1 MLKHNYLHERVC
13 HVLTLNDYA
22 CCMKNILKLIACCII
37 IAACSE
43 KNDNKDTINCKKIK
57 DYNLVSMLI
66 EIPAGTL
73 EKWEYN
79 PNTKLIERDTKN
91 GKARTI
97 HYLGYPANYGIIL
110 NTFSSIQE
118 GGDGDPLDVFLLGH
132 PVDKG
137 VIKEVKIIGYIE
149 MLDEQKTDNKFI
161 AVSNDDNLFWNIN
174 DVSELQT
181 EYPELIQIIKV
192 WLKNYKGSDS
202 SVVLKDVLN
211 AEIAKSTILK
221 SLTNKSKPC
230 R

>member
-1 MLKHNYLHERVC
+1 
-13 HVLTLNDYA
+13 
-22 CCMKNILKLIACCII
+22 
-37 IAACSE
+37 
-43 KNDNKDTINCKKIK
+43 
-57 DYNLVSMLI
+57 
-66 EIPAGTL
+66 
-73 EKWEYN
+73 
-79 PNTKLIERDTKN
+79 
-91 GKARTI
+91 
-97 HYLGYPANYGIIL
+97 
-110 NTFSSIQE
+110 
-118 GGDGDPLDVFLLGH
+118 
-132 PVDKG
+132 
-137 VIKEVKIIGYIE
+137 

>member
-1 MLKHNYLHERVC
+1 
-13 HVLTLNDYA
+13 
-22 CCMKNILKLIACCII
+22 MKK
-37 IAACSE
+37 
-43 KNDNKDTINCKKIK
+43 
-57 DYNLVSMLI
+57 
-66 EIPAGTL
+66 
-73 EKWEYN
+73 
-79 PNTKLIERDTKN
+79 
-91 GKARTI
+91 
-97 HYLGYPANYGIIL
+97 
-110 NTFSSIQE
+110 
-118 GGDGDPLDVFLLGH
+118 
-132 PVDKG
+132 
-137 VIKEVKIIGYIE
+137 
-149 MLDEQKTDNKFI
+149 KTDNKFI